1 MLLNPSQEHKQG
13 QQKYVEGVK
22 AVGGERRV
30 GAQLQRVGA
39 RREPG
44 HLRRVHARV
53 GEREGREARQRPRGE
68 RVERGRELVRVRER
82 AQILQG
88 PVWKRS

>member
-39 RREPG
+39 RRG
-44 HLRRVHARV
+44 SAHVAQDA
-53 GEREGREARQRPRGE
+53 REARRLVQR
-68 RVERGRELVRVRER
+68 
-82 AQILQG
+82 
-88 PVWKRS
+88 